1 MFIIGHKVLGSIN
14 TGLVAR
20 FDTFKNSLQ
29 SGTLYIT
36 ILALIILKK
45 GLIMAT
51 KLPRINVTVS
61 SEIDNVLNSLSDAV
75 GTSKSKIILE
85 LLNDALPMFKQVIAA
100 VNKAKDGNKEGA
112 MDGIRGML
120 ADAAVKL
127 NDVQLDL
134 VEFRKEVLH
143 E

>member
-1 MFIIGHKVLGSIN
+1 MLGSIN

>member
-1 MFIIGHKVLGSIN
+1 MLGPIN

-29 SGTLYIT
+29 SRTLYIT
-36 ILALIILKK
+36 ILSLIILKK

-61 SEIDNVLNSLSDAV
+61 SEIDNVLNSLSEV
-75 GTSKSKIILE
+75 SGTSKSKIILE
-85 LLNDALPMFKQVIAA
+85 LLKDALPMFKQVIAA
-100 VNKAKDGNKEGA
+100 VNKAKIGNKEGA
-112 MDGIRGML
+112 MDGIRGIL
-120 ADAAVKL
+120 ADAGVKL
-127 NDVQLDL
+127 NDAQLEL
-134 VEFRKEVLH
+134 VELSKEVSH